1 MGINEILIDE
11 EMALLEVMK
20 KMDKVAKKIL
30 FVANEGKLLASLTDG
45 DIRRGIL
52 RNGNLDLKVKEIANY
67 SPKFLNESDNQRA
80 KQYMKE
86 NQIEVMPIV
95 DEKKQILTVISLNDD
110 EAITTQS
117 ELIDLPVVIM
127 AGGFGT
133 RLYPYTKILPKPLIP
148 IGDLPIIEHII
159 NRFYAKG
166 CRDFYLI
173 VNYKKKMI
181 KAYFNE
187 LEKDYNITFIDEEK
201 PLGTGGGIGLC
212 RNKINRPFILT
223 NCDVLID
230 GDFSK
235 ICQFH
240 KEKKSVITMICS
252 LNQFRIPY
260 GVIEMGEDGNLDSMQ
275 EKPTIPF
282 LINTGCYVVD
292 PEVMDYMGTDKK
304 VDFPV
309 IIQQC
314 KKLNQNVK
322 IYPISEDSWLDMGE
336 LDELEKM
343 KQKLRIV
350 D

>member
-1 MGINEILIDE
+1 MSFNEILIDE
-11 EMALLEVMK
+11 DLTLIEAMK
-20 KMDKVAKKIL
+20 RMDVATNKIL
-30 FVANEGKLLASLTDG
+30 FVVHKNRLLASLTDG

-52 RNGNLDLKVKEIANY
+52 RNGNLNLKVKEIANY
-67 SPKFLNESDNQRA
+67 SPKFLNEVEAQKA

-86 NQIEVMPIV
+86 QQIEIMPV
-95 DEKKQILTVISLNDD
+95 VNEKKQILTVIYLDSDKINIQY
-110 EAITTQS
+110 AS
-117 ELIDLPVVIM
+117 IDLPVVIM

-173 VNYKKKMI
+173 VNHKKKMI

-223 NCDVLID
+223 NCDILID

-240 KEKKSVITMICS
+240 KEKKNVITMICS
-252 LNQFRIPY
+252 LNQFQIPY
-260 GVIEMGEDGNLDSMQ
+260 GVIEISEDGNLNSMQ
-275 EKPTIPF
+275 EKPTLPF
-282 LINTGCYVVD
+282 FVNTGCYIVN
-292 PEVMDYMGTDKK
+292 PEVMDYIEEDKE
-304 VDFPV
+304 VDFPD
-309 IIQQC
+309 IIQQF

-322 IYPISEDSWLDMGE
+322 IYPISEASWLDMGQ
-336 LDELEKM
+336 LDKLKKM
-343 KQKLRIV
+343 EERLGISE
-350 D
+350 